1 MEKILE
7 GGVSVKKKVFIE
19 GMSCQHCVNHVTEAL
34 KEISGVKT
42 VDVDLKGKYAI
53 VEADRQIDD
62 SEIKNAIEE
71 AGYEVV
77 KIE

>member
-1 MEKILE
+1 M
-7 GGVSVKKKVFIE
+7 KKKIYIE

-42 VDVDLKGKYAI
+42 IDVDLKGKYAI

>member
-1 MEKILE
+1 M
-7 GGVSVKKKVFIE
+7 KKKVFIE

>member
-1 MEKILE
+1 M
-7 GGVSVKKKVFIE
+7 KKKIYIE

>member
-1 MEKILE
+1 
-7 GGVSVKKKVFIE
+7 VKKKIYIE

-34 KEISGVKT
+34 KEIPGVKT

-62 SEIKNAIEE
+62 GEIKNAIEE